1 MKLDTTSY
9 RLTDK
14 GRAGTITLVIGIV
27 GLLASGA
34 GWFVDSARFHH
45 AYLTAFVFW
54 LSLAL
59 GGLFFTMLHILTAS
73 RWSVVLRRISEHL
86 AMQLPWMVIAFIPVA
101 LGMHDLYHWSHE
113 DVVATDHLLQGKAG
127 YLNTSFFL
135 VRAVA
140 YFVLWSLVALML
152 RKHSLNQDRQP
163 DRDHIAPLRRWSA
176 IGMLLF
182 AATVT
187 LASFD
192 WLMSLQPHW
201 YSTIYG
207 VYFFGGLFLAG
218 VSLLAVIC
226 WFLQRGGV
234 LTNEITVEHYH
245 DLGKLMF
252 AFVIFWAYIGFS
264 QYFLIWYGNIPE
276 ETFWFLSRWEG
287 GWKPV
292 SLVLLFGHFA
302 LPFVFLIFRNVKRKI
317 VLLGSAAIWILV
329 MHWVDMYW
337 LVYPSYQDQFE
348 GIGWIELAPMVGLGG
363 IFCWLFWRRVASQP
377 LIPVNDPWLKESIG
391 SQSR

>member
-1 MKLDTTSY
+1 MKFDPNTY

-14 GRAGTITLVIGIV
+14 GRTGTVALVIGLI
-27 GLLASGA
+27 GLAACGA
-34 GWFVDSARFHH
+34 GWLIDSARFHH

-73 RWSVVLRRISEHL
+73 RWSVVLRRISESL
-86 AMQLPWMVIAFIPVA
+86 ALQIPWMLVAFVPVA
-101 LGMHDLYHWSHE
+101 LGLHDLYLWSHE

-127 YLNTSFFL
+127 YLNPGFFL
-135 VRAVA
+135 ARTVV
-140 YFVLWSLVALML
+140 YFALWTLVAWKLS
-152 RKHSLNQDRQP
+152 KHSLNQDRQP
-163 DRDHIAPLRRWSA
+163 NQNHIIPLRRWSA

-182 AATVT
+182 AGTMT
-187 LASFD
+187 LAAFD

-207 VYFFGGLFLAG
+207 VYVFGGLFLAG
-218 VSLLAVIC
+218 LCFIVVVC
-226 WFLQRGGV
+226 WFLRRGGV
-234 LTNEITVEHYH
+234 LTKEVTVEHHH

-252 AFVIFWAYIGFS
+252 AFVIFWSYIGFS

-292 SLVLLFGHFA
+292 SLVLLYGHFV
-302 LPFVFLIFRNVKRKI
+302 LPFVVLIFQNVKRKI
-317 VLLGSAAIWILV
+317 TLLGLSAIWILI
-329 MHWVDMYW
+329 MHWVDLYW
-337 LVYPSYQDQFE
+337 LIYPSYQEQFE

-363 IFCWLFWRRVASQP
+363 VFCWLFWRRLASQP
-377 LIPVNDPWLKESIG
+377 LIPINDPWLKDSIN
-391 SQSR
+391 SIS